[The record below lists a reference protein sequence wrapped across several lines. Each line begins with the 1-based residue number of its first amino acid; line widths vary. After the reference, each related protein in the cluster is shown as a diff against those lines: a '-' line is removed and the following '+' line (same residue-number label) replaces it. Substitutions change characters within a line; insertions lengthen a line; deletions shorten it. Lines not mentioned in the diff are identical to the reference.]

1 MTKFILGLIVGLYI
15 SEHYD
20 YTFTA
25 LLNWVET
32 LIDTPIKSG
41 GSS

>member
-15 SEHYD
+15 SEYYD

-32 LIDTPIKSG
+32 LIDTPH
-41 GSS
+41 